1 MRGVLAC
8 GAIALAALA
17 GALPAAAAQ
26 GAAGLSGTWR
36 LVETRQVMADGT
48 VRPDPDLGPRPTG
61 YMMYDASA
69 GRVCT
74 LFNDT
79 TRPRWAGARP
89 SEAELRTLFD
99 QTVVYCGRYRVDEG
113 RQVIVFDIET
123 TMSPNNAGTTRE
135 RRFDLSG
142 DRLTL
147 YPRPLPAGVT
157 DWSIRLE
164 RVRR

>member
-1 MRGVLAC
+1 MKGVLGGVLA
-8 GAIALAALA
+8 ALAALA
-17 GALPAAAAQ
+17 YALPAAAAES
-26 GAAGLSGTWR
+26 AAGISGTWR
-36 LVETRQVMADGT
+36 LVETRQEMADGT

-61 YMMYDASA
+61 YMMYDGAA

-74 LFNDT
+74 MFNDT

-89 SEAELRTLFD
+89 TEAELRTMFD

-113 RQVIVFDIET
+113 RQAIVFDLET
-123 TMSPNNAGTTRE
+123 TMAPNNAGTSRE
-135 RRFDLSG
+135 RRFELSG

-147 YPRPLPAGVT
+147 FPTPLPAGVKA
-157 DWSIRLE
+157 WSIRLE

>member
-1 MRGVLAC
+1 MKRVLA
-8 GAIALAALA
+8 GALAALA
-17 GALPAAAAQ
+17 LGMPAAAQ
-26 GAAGLSGTWR
+26 TGAAGLAGAWR

-48 VRPDPDLGPRPTG
+48 VRPDPDLGPRPSG
-61 YMMYDASA
+61 HMIYDGVG

-74 LFNDT
+74 VFNDT
-79 TRPRWAGARP
+79 TRPRWAAATP
-89 SEAELRTLFD
+89 TEAELRTMFD
-99 QTVVYCGRYRVDEG
+99 KTVVYCGRYRVDEA
-113 RQVIVFDIET
+113 RQVIVFDLET
-123 TMSPNNAGTTRE
+123 TMSPNSAGTSRE
-135 RRFDLSG
+135 RRFELSG